1 MIKKPKKLGERT
13 KMNKF
18 LGYKL
23 KAAMQFRGM
32 GISDL
37 ARKVGLSKQLL
48 SLYANDDNTPP
59 YENVNKLAQA
69 LDFPYEFFVI
79 EDRCT
84 TITDNTYFRSQASA
98 SKKSRKSQRIK
109 LEYVAKIYE
118 ILLNYL
124 DFPAI
129 DIPKVDSANIDSSSM
144 DSDDIFGAIENIA
157 DEVRKQWN
165 LGRTPIKDFQFLLEK
180 HGFIVTGFGLNYNK
194 IDAFSQRIRIYKG
207 TYLYIIALALG
218 QKSLQRLRF
227 DMAHELGHV
236 LLHPWEEET
245 DALSKAEFNERERQ
259 ANMFAS
265 ALLLPKDSF
274 EADVSAYPTSLEYY
288 QFLKKKWNVS
298 IQAMLYRARQLN
310 IITANQFQYLM
321 RQISKNGWRLRE
333 PGDIPGTMNETIF
346 QGAIDMLF
354 QEGYF
359 NQSSLLRKFSEYG
372 IAMRVHDLNDL
383 LQLREGMFDPEP
395 EIYIKPKLIKSIK

>member
-144 DSDDIFGAIENIA
+144 DSDDIVGAIENIA
-157 DEVRKQWN
+157 DEVRKQ
-165 LGRTPIKDFQFLLEK
+165 
-180 HGFIVTGFGLNYNK
+180 
-194 IDAFSQRIRIYKG
+194 
-207 TYLYIIALALG
+207 
-218 QKSLQRLRF
+218 
-227 DMAHELGHV
+227 
-236 LLHPWEEET
+236 
-245 DALSKAEFNERERQ
+245 
-259 ANMFAS
+259 
-265 ALLLPKDSF
+265 
-274 EADVSAYPTSLEYY
+274 
-288 QFLKKKWNVS
+288 
-298 IQAMLYRARQLN
+298 
-310 IITANQFQYLM
+310 
-321 RQISKNGWRLRE
+321 
-333 PGDIPGTMNETIF
+333 
-346 QGAIDMLF
+346 
-354 QEGYF
+354 
-359 NQSSLLRKFSEYG
+359 
-372 IAMRVHDLNDL
+372 
-383 LQLREGMFDPEP
+383 
-395 EIYIKPKLIKSIK
+395 